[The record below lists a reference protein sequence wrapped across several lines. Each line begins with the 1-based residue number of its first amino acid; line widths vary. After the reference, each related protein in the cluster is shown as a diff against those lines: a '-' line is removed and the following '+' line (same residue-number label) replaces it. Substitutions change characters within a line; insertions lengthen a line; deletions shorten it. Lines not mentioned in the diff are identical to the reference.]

1 VPHASVK
8 SSVQSFIRTWPL
20 VGLPAFAAIFLPWQN
35 KLTSMS
41 LVSDWFQPSLN
52 VGASIVGPLSCLV
65 GYSFLVRRV
74 RPRQIRAMMVASASF
89 VSALILCLS
98 LRMLL
103 GTVVFPTPAVQVGLW
118 ILEVMLYLIVFSALG
133 VSMVSAGLVVRSR

>member
-1 VPHASVK
+1 VPRASAK
-8 SSVQSFIRTWPL
+8 SSVQSFLRTWPL

-65 GYSFLVRRV
+65 GYSFLVQRV
-74 RPRQIRAMMVASASF
+74 RPRQIRAMMVAFASF

-98 LRMLL
+98 LRILM

-133 VSMVSAGLVVRSR
+133 VSMVSAGLVVRGR

>member
-118 ILEVMLYLIVFSALG
+118 ILEVILYLIVFSALG

>member
-1 VPHASVK
+1 MPHASVK

-118 ILEVMLYLIVFSALG
+118 ILEVILYLIVFSALG

>member
-1 VPHASVK
+1 VPPANTK
-8 SSVQSFIRTWPL
+8 PSVQSFLRTWPL

-74 RPRQIRAMMVASASF
+74 RPRQIRAMMVAFASF
-89 VSALILCLS
+89 VCALILCFS
-98 LRMLL
+98 LRILM

-118 ILEVMLYLIVFSALG
+118 ILEVILYLLVFSALG